1 MIIIVEKKGPHDIS
15 SALLFIK
22 KKNWIF
28 YPEQRFY
35 IRKDSINSLLLLFLF
50 LVNQWLPVI
59 VRCLLVI
66 TRFNYTQF
74 LVRTTAITL
83 EEKKDF
89 YSESEKII
97 IFSYKTGFGKYLFFS
112 FPYENYNDDDFISQ
126 INKKREKRKE

>member
-1 MIIIVEKKGPHDIS
+1 M
-15 SALLFIK
+15 
-22 KKNWIF
+22 
-28 YPEQRFY
+28 
-35 IRKDSINSLLLLFLF
+35 
-50 LVNQWLPVI
+50 
-59 VRCLLVI
+59 I

-97 IFSYKTGFGKYLFFS
+97 IFSYKTGFGKYLFFFS